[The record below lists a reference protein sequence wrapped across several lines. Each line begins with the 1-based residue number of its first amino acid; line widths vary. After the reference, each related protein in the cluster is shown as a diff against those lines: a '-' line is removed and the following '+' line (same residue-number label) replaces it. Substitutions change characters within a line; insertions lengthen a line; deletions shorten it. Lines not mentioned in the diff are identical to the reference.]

1 MNLWKITEK
10 LLKSSININ
19 GYITKL
25 TLNLYA
31 GIKYIK
37 FNAQSVLIAV
47 TFDKYPTALGSDQNE
62 NRVKT
67 TQTVEIA
74 RDLPKNY
81 LSQDLQK
88 SNNEASAY
96 LQLLSKICAR
106 V

>member
-1 MNLWKITEK
+1 MKNYRKTIKIVYKYKWIHYKVNLK
-10 LLKSSININ
+10 
-19 GYITKL
+19 
-25 TLNLYA
+25 NLYA
-31 GIKYIK
+31 GIKIHHK
-37 FNAQSVLIAV
+37 VNAQSVLIAV

-67 TQTVEIA
+67 TQTVEVA

-88 SNNEASAY
+88 SNNEASAH